1 MSLIKRSGC
10 VSGIIFFGYAQSR
23 ENEKP
28 NNFRMFESKK
38 TYVIDQLMV
47 LFNVK
52 LAVVSYVCCNIFMN
66 IMRLSTCT
74 FYIKQEIAILLDLY
88 S

>member
-1 MSLIKRSGC
+1 MVLFNVKLAV
-10 VSGIIFFGYAQSR
+10 VS
-23 ENEKP
+23 
-28 NNFRMFESKK
+28 
-38 TYVIDQLMV
+38 YVIDQLMVLFNVKLAVVSYVIDQLTV

-74 FYIKQEIAILLDLY
+74 FYIKQEIAILLDFIYNYYLNK
-88 S
+88 

>member
-1 MSLIKRSGC
+1 
-10 VSGIIFFGYAQSR
+10 
-23 ENEKP
+23 
-28 NNFRMFESKK
+28 
-38 TYVIDQLMV
+38 V

-74 FYIKQEIAILLDLY
+74 FYIKQEIAILLDFIYNYYLNK
-88 S
+88 